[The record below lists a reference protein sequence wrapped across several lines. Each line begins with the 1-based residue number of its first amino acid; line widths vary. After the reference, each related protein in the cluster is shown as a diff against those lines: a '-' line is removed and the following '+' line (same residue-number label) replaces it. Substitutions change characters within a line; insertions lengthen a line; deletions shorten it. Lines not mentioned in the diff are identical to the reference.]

1 MKKIL
6 LILIPILL
14 AVAIGVGAFIAFA
27 QSDGKSKNPLKN
39 IRQSISKHDAE
50 NFYKLVDVDAVLNNA
65 AEEILTAQI
74 NSNVDALAYS
84 TQDFV
89 NKYENLKPDFKNS
102 AQIYLDEYIKTGKI
116 NFQPPLTSTQKFFKD
131 SAVESCSIKSFSNL
145 KVEGDEAHATINFY
159 NSAMNFYF
167 ELEVTLKKFEKNW
180 KITDAKGFENYL
192 FGYNRALRKKLEN
205 LNAPIRADIKNIASV
220 KGFSASVTEGDEYGF
235 SKTLKIKFKAN
246 INSDK
251 PLSKIVGNIL
261 IDGKDDRVGVTP
273 FSIDLIE
280 NEQSEQIFEIEKV
293 LNPFVREDADVMRHG
308 LKKNNLHIEIVKI
321 EFVDGTILEEFNELP
336 D

>member
-14 AVAIGVGAFIAFA
+14 AAAIGVGAFIAFA

-39 IRQSISKHDAE
+39 IRQSISKHDIE

-89 NKYENLKPDFKNS
+89 NKYENLKPEFLN
-102 AQIYLDEYIKTGKI
+102 AAHIYLDEYIKTGKI
-116 NFQPPLTSTQKFFKD
+116 NFQPPFNPAQKFFKD
-131 SAVESCSIKSFSNL
+131 SAVANCAIKSFSKL
-145 KVEGDEAHATINFY
+145 KIEGDEAHSTVDFY
-159 NSAMNFYF
+159 NAGMNFYF
-167 ELEVTLKKFEKNW
+167 ALELTLKKVDKNW
-180 KITDAKGFENYL
+180 KVTSVKGFDSFL
-192 FGYNRALRKKLEN
+192 SGYNRALRKQLEN
-205 LNAPIRADIKNIASV
+205 LNAPIRADIKDIASV

-246 INSDK
+246 IKADK

-261 IDGKDDRVGVTP
+261 IDGKDDRVGITP
-273 FSIDLIE
+273 FSIDTVGSE
-280 NEQSEQIFEIEKV
+280 AGEQIFEIEKV

-308 LKKNNLHIEIVKI
+308 LRKNNLHIEITQI
-321 EFVDGTILEEFNELP
+321 EFADGSTLKEFDELP